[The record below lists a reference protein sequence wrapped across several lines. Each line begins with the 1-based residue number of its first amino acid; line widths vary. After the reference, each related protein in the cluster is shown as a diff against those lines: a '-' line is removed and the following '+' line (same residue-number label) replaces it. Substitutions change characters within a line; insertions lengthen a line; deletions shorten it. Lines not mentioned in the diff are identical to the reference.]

1 MSFINDSRKCKSA
14 YDCGK
19 SNRMEQHRWG
29 GGEGWDDRRFVYK
42 ILSNLLLRKNNFY
55 Q

>member
-29 GGEGWDDRRFVYK
+29 GEGWDDRRFVYK
-42 ILSNLLLRKNNFY
+42 ILSNLLLRKNNFH

>member
-1 MSFINDSRKCKSA
+1 MIHVSVNLPMIAGEVIAWNST
-14 YDCGK
+14 
-19 SNRMEQHRWG
+19 G
-29 GGEGWDDRRFVYK
+29 GGGGGDRRFVYK

>member
-14 YDCGK
+14 YDCGR

-29 GGEGWDDRRFVYK
+29 GGGDRRFVYK
-42 ILSNLLLRKNNFY
+42 ILSNLLLRKNNFH